1 MMEIVNKRCRPSVL
15 SKNPYKRRSES
26 EMIEIITE
34 IHSGR
39 IAKRAACVKYGL
51 NRNTLALFIKKF
63 AVRTLGQDI
72 STQMLSDMPEVKKV
86 ELLEKKIKELTKQLD
101 HARLK
106 NASLETLIRVAE
118 EELQIPI
125 KKKRGTKQSKK

>member
-1 MMEIVNKRCRPSVL
+1 MEKGKKRCRPSVL

-39 IAKRAACVKYGL
+39 IAKRAACTKYGL

-63 AVRTLGQDI
+63 AVRTLGEDL
-72 STQMLSDMPEVKKV
+72 STLMLSEMTEEKKL

-106 NASLETLIRVAE
+106 NTSLETLIRVAE

-125 KKKRGTKQSKK
+125 RKKRGTKQSKK

>member
-1 MMEIVNKRCRPSVL
+1 MEKVKKRYRPSVL
-15 SKNPYKRRSES
+15 RKNPYKRRSES

-39 IAKRAACVKYGL
+39 IAKRAACVKYGI

-63 AVRTLGQDI
+63 AVRTLGEDLSVQI
-72 STQMLSDMPEVKKV
+72 LSDMSEGKKV
-86 ELLEKKIKELTKQLD
+86 ELLEKKIKALTKQLD

-106 NASLETLIRVAE
+106 NISLEKLIRVIE
-118 EELQIPI
+118 EELKFPV
-125 KKKRGTKQSKK
+125 KKKRGTK

>member
-1 MMEIVNKRCRPSVL
+1 MEKVKKRYRPSVL

-63 AVRTLGQDI
+63 AVRTLGEDLSVQI
-72 STQMLSDMPEVKKV
+72 LSDMTEGKKV
-86 ELLEKKIKELTKQLD
+86 ELLEKKIKVLTKQLD

-106 NASLETLIRVAE
+106 NISLETLIRVIE
-118 EELQIPI
+118 EELKFPV
-125 KKKRGTKQSKK
+125 KKKRGTKQSKE